1 MNRDDGDWFTEEA
14 FWATSYPFMFPDAS
28 FAAAAEQVDQLV
40 ALTGL
45 SSGAVLDLACGPGRH
60 AVPLARRGFRV
71 TGVDATPFLLDK
83 ARAYAAAENVEV
95 EWIQEDMRGFK
106 RPLAFDLAVNLF
118 TAFGYFESPEENRA
132 VVRNVHASLEPGGAF
147 VLDMMGKEVL
157 ARIYQPS
164 DVQEIPDV
172 GMLVQRR
179 RAIDDWSRIEAE
191 WLFFQDGGMKRFV
204 LRHWIYSGAELKEL
218 LLSGGFETVRL
229 FGNLDGSPYGP
240 TAARLVAVA
249 RKGGRGG

>member
-1 MNRDDGDWFTEEA
+1 
-14 FWATSYPFMFPDAS
+14 
-28 FAAAAEQVDQLV
+28 
-40 ALTGL
+40 
-45 SSGAVLDLACGPGRH
+45 
-60 AVPLARRGFRV
+60 
-71 TGVDATPFLLDK
+71 
-83 ARAYAAAENVEV
+83 
-95 EWIQEDMRGFK
+95 
-106 RPLAFDLAVNLF
+106 VNLF

-179 RAIDDWSRIEAE
+179 RVIDDWSRIEAE